1 MTLRFALSSLLP
13 GLLLAACAQP
23 PAPPAAPAAPTTP
36 GICQAEP
43 ARFAVGQGLSPGL
56 VEEARR
62 RSGASQ
68 ARVLRPGQVVTME
81 FNAARLNLLVD
92 EGQRVTAVRCG

>member
-1 MTLRFALSSLLP
+1 MMRRFLVPTLL

-23 PAPPAAPAAPTTP
+23 PVAAPPATAPSPP
-36 GICQAEP
+36 GTCQAEP
-43 ARFAVGQGLSPGL
+43 ARSAVGQLLTPEL
-56 VEEARR
+56 VEDARR
-62 RSGASQ
+62 RSGAAR

-81 FNAARLNLLVD
+81 FDGTRLNLQVD